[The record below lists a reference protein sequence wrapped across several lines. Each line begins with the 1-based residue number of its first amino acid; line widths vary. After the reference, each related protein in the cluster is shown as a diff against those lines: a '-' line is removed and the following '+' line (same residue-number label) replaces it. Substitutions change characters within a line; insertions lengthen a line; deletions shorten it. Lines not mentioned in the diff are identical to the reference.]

1 MSNVFEQIT
10 AISTAIIGVSLVTLI
25 VFLIIAAIRARAA
38 GKHLEEMV
46 QRTVEDL
53 KQDLK
58 PLLGDLRPLLY
69 DLRPL
74 VERGKAISEDVAAM
88 TRSIRGNVD
97 AVSET
102 VTEANERVRA
112 ALLATEERLA
122 EFDALISVVQG
133 EAENIFVLTAAAV
146 RGVRGGAAS
155 LRRRR
160 GTNLASA
167 EPEDDATA
175 GEASDKEEADN
186 ATDQRPAEGSPAP
199 RIRPRA
205 PRPRAS

>member
-1 MSNVFEQIT
+1 MTNAFEQIT

-25 VFLIIAAIRARAA
+25 VFLIIAANRARTA
-38 GKHLEEMV
+38 GKHLEETV

-74 VERGKAISEDVAAM
+74 VERGKDISEDVAGI
-88 TRSIRGNVD
+88 TRSIRGNVE

-102 VTEANERVRA
+102 VMAANERALTALA
-112 ALLATEERLA
+112 AAEERLA
-122 EFDALISVVQG
+122 ELDALIAVVQS
-133 EAENIFVLTAAAV
+133 EAENIFVSAASAV
-146 RGVRGGAAS
+146 YGVKGGAAS
-155 LRRRR
+155 LRRHRR
-160 GTNLASA
+160 GTNLASVEA
-167 EPEDDATA
+167 EDDAA
-175 GEASDKEEADN
+175 NDEGSDKEEGD
-186 ATDQRPAEGSPAP
+186 DGIDERPEKESPAP

-205 PRPRAS
+205 P